1 MTDTVLVVGA
11 GPVGLTMALELARY
25 GVPVRLVEKA
35 TARAGTS
42 RAIAIWPRTLE
53 LLDRA
58 GGSGEFIDA
67 GVRVTVANIN
77 AGGRQ
82 IARIPLDG
90 IDTPHRFVLMLAQSE
105 TEAILQRRVE
115 ALGVRCELGVE
126 VKSLAQDQDG
136 VAATICYPD
145 GRVATE
151 SFGWV
156 VGCDGAHSVIRH
168 SLGLSF
174 DGDTIETDWGLGDF
188 FLTGAPFGSDE
199 LVTYWHKDGPIIFFP
214 LAQNRYR
221 IIASLGPSTGD
232 KPTPPTA
239 AEFQALVDTRSPVGI
254 RLGEPVWLSAFRINE
269 RQVPTYRTGRVFLA
283 GDAAHVH
290 SPAGGQGMNTGM
302 QDAFN
307 LAWKLALTARG
318 LTASPILLDSYSPE
332 RHAVGAEV
340 IAAAGRLTK
349 MALISNPVAQDIRN
363 ALGRLILGLAPV
375 RNALEAQMTELSTGY
390 PDSSLNGPHA
400 GSRQK
405 PGTRMGPIDSEAPY
419 GAGDIPR
426 FVLRANDA
434 PSFTHPL
441 VDPVVRSAT
450 HGDGIEL
457 VRPDGYLAMSAR
469 AGDWASVRL
478 YLDRVLGELASV
490 PGHAV

>member
-1 MTDTVLVVGA
+1 MTDTVLVAGA

-25 GVPVRLVEKA
+25 GVPVRLIDKA
-35 TARAGTS
+35 TTRAGTS

-58 GGSGEFIDA
+58 GGSKELIDA

-115 ALGVRCELGVE
+115 AAGVRCEFGTELKGLTQDEGGV
-126 VKSLAQDQDG
+126 
-136 VAATICYPD
+136 VATVSYPD
-145 GRVATE
+145 GRLATE
-151 SFGWV
+151 RFGWV
-156 VGCDGAHSVIRH
+156 VGCDGAHSVVRH
-168 SLGLSF
+168 GLGLSF
-174 DGDTIETDWGLGDF
+174 DGDTIATDWGLGDF
-188 FLTGAPFGSDE
+188 LLTGVPFGYDE
-199 LVTYWHKDGPIIFFP
+199 LVTYWHHDGPIIYFP
-214 LAQNRYR
+214 LARNRYR
-221 IIASLGPSTGD
+221 IIASLGPSKGD
-232 KPTPPTA
+232 KPTPPTVE
-239 AEFQALVDTRSPVGI
+239 EFQALVDTRSPVGI
-254 RLGEPVWLSAFRINE
+254 KLGEPVWLSAFRINE

-318 LTASPILLDSYSPE
+318 LTASPTLLDSYSPE

-349 MALISNPVAQDIRN
+349 MALISNPVAQEIRN
-363 ALGRLILGLAPV
+363 ALGHLILGLTPV
-375 RNALEAQMTELSTGY
+375 RNAIEAQMTELSTGY
-390 PDSSLNGPHA
+390 PDSSLNGPHR

-405 PGTRMGPIDSEAPY
+405 PGTRMKPLDGEVPY
-419 GAGDIPR
+419 GTGDIPR
-426 FVLRANDA
+426 FTLRANES
-434 PSFTHPL
+434 PSFVHSL
-441 VDPVVRSAT
+441 VDPVVRPGT
-450 HGDGIEL
+450 PGNGIEL
-457 VRPDGYLAMSAR
+457 VRPDGYLAMSAH
-469 AGDWASVRL
+469 AGDWGSVKA
-478 YLDRVLGELASV
+478 YLDRITG
-490 PGHAV
+490 